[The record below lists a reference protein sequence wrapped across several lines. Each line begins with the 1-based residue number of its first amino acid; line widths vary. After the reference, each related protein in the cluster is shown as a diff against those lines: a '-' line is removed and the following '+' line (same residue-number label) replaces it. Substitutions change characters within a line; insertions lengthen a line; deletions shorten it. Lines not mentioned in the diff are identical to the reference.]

1 MTLHSTVSGVSRT
14 GTDITIIKVNNLA
27 PVVQIDSV
35 DGGIGGIALTM
46 VPVTLTGSFED
57 VAADTHTAT
66 VDWDDGSNSAALVND
81 DADTTTASHTY
92 SSGGNRIVELTI
104 TDDDNDHGSSTAQLT
119 VYGPIGAAG
128 ASIDRI
134 DELLTTVTDPEI
146 EAALRLARDWLD
158 GNNLGVA
165 NNGALDHLNSGDL
178 EAALNKI
185 EKTLKALEQA
195 EGADAGNL
203 LEIKKLL
210 LLTAQSV
217 VHKAYQDAQDAIGSP
232 SKGEQKQLE
241 RINQLIQDGQT
252 LYENQEYLEAIYK
265 YQEALRCSLALI
277 DVP

>member
-1 MTLHSTVSGVSRT
+1 M
-14 GTDITIIKVNNLA
+14 A
-27 PVVQIDSV
+27 PVVQIDSFE
-35 DGGIGGIALTM
+35 GGIGDIALTM

-66 VDWDDGSNSAALVND
+66 VDWDDGSSSAALVDD

-92 SSGGNRIVELTI
+92 SSGGNRTVELTI
-104 TDDDNDHGSSTAQLT
+104 TDDDNDPGSSTAQLT
-119 VYGPIGAAG
+119 VYGPIGATG
-128 ASIDRI
+128 ASIDWI

-158 GNNLGVA
+158 GNNLGVD

-178 EAALNKI
+178 EAALYKI

-195 EGADAGNL
+195 EGAGAGNL

-210 LLTAQSV
+210 LLTAQSL

-252 LYENQEYLEAIYK
+252 LFENQEYLEAIYK
-265 YQEALRCSLALI
+265 YQEALRRSLALI
-277 DVP
+277 DELPEG